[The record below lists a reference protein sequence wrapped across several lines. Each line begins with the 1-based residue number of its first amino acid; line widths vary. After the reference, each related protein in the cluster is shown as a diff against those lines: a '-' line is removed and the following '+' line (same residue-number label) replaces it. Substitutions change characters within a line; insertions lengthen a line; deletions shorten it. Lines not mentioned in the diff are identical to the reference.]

1 MFKKKRLGLELSIEG
16 QSLERKIIII
26 YFAIS
31 FLPFVVLFLIL
42 FLYVPEKVY
51 SPQIAAICVLLII
64 LCFTGYLFLKR
75 IVHSILTLVMAV
87 RNLMSGDLSY
97 RINISSDDEI
107 GELAKGFNA
116 LAEDLEATIE
126 KLKASKGLL
135 EEVLMKI
142 GEGLAGSSTIDG
154 FLELMV
160 NTIAQALDA
169 RVARLWLVDE
179 ERQEIFVR
187 FISGERKSEI
197 NNRRLPIGKGIE
209 GWVALEKKAICLPRR
224 PASRG
229 SVFSSQDE
237 EPTIVCV
244 PLLFKDQL
252 LGVLSVEDKY
262 SKENFSDE
270 DLLILTNIGAQTA
283 VALENLRLN
292 EDVEKTYMETLS
304 ALAMAV
310 EAKDQYSRG
319 HSKRVSEYAEKIA
332 RKLGLP
338 EEQIAVV
345 RDAADMHDIG
355 KIGISDEILHKPGPL
370 SPEEREIMNKHPV
383 IGEGILK
390 PVRSLRRLC
399 DAVRH
404 HHEWLDG
411 TGYPDGLRGDEISIE
426 ARILCV
432 ADVFDALTS
441 DRPYRKAMSVEDALA
456 EIGRW
461 AGKRYDEQ
469 VYKALCDIIEEEQRV
484 TGRII
489 EEENSERGE

>member
-1 MFKKKRLGLELSIEG
+1 MRRRKKRFDIELSIEG
-16 QSLERKIIII
+16 QNLERKMIII
-26 YFAIS
+26 YWAIS
-31 FLPFVVLFLIL
+31 FIPFVVIFWLVYTYDREALFSFRWAVPYILLLIL
-42 FLYVPEKVY
+42 SL
-51 SPQIAAICVLLII
+51 
-64 LCFTGYLFLKR
+64 TGFLFLKKWVREILLIVSGVRR
-75 IVHSILTLVMAV
+75 IL
-87 RNLMSGDLSY
+87 SGDLHY
-97 RINISSDDEI
+97 RLNIPSQDEI
-107 GELAKGFNA
+107 GEMARGLNA
-116 LAEDLEATIE
+116 LADELEETLE
-126 KLKASKGLL
+126 KLKASKKLL

-179 ERQEIFVR
+179 EKNEIYVK
-187 FISGERKSEI
+187 FISGGRKSEI
-197 NNRRLPIGKGIE
+197 KNRRIPIGKGIE

-224 PASRG
+224 PASKG
-229 SVFSSQDE
+229 QIFASDEE

-244 PLLFKDQL
+244 PLLFKDRL

-262 SKENFSDE
+262 SKENFTDD

-310 EAKDQYSRG
+310 EAKDPYSRG

-332 RKLGLP
+332 RKLGLS
-338 EEQIAVV
+338 EEQISIV

-370 SPEEREIMNKHPV
+370 TAEEREIMNKHPV

-411 TGYPDGLRGDEISIE
+411 SGYPDGLKGDEISIE

-441 DRPYRKAMSVEDALA
+441 DRPYRKAMSVEEALA

-461 AGKRYDEQ
+461 VGKRYDEK
-469 VYKALCDIIEEEQRV
+469 VYNALCEIVREEMAQ
-484 TGRII
+484 
-489 EEENSERGE
+489 SKK

>member
-1 MFKKKRLGLELSIEG
+1 MSRRRSRKKPVNLTALELSIEG
-16 QSLERKIIII
+16 QSLQRKIITI

-31 FLPFVVLFLIL
+31 FIPFVVIYWIFYRYAPDK
-42 FLYVPEKVY
+42 LYT
-51 SPQIAAICVLLII
+51 PQVALLYLMLLVLSL
-64 LCFTGYLFLKR
+64 TGYFLLKR
-75 IVHSILTLVMAV
+75 WVHNILYIVSGMRRIL
-87 RNLMSGDLSY
+87 SGDLHY
-97 RINISSDDEI
+97 RLNLDSKDEI
-107 GELAKGFNA
+107 GEMAKGLNN
-116 LAEDLEATIE
+116 LVEELEKSME
-126 KLKASKGLL
+126 KLKASKKLL

-179 ERQEIFVR
+179 EEQELYVR
-187 FISGERKSEI
+187 FISGGRKSEI
-197 NNRRLPIGKGIE
+197 GTRRVPIGKGIE
-209 GWVALEKKAICLPRR
+209 GWVALEKKAMCLPRR

-229 SVFSSQDE
+229 HVFSADE
-237 EPTIVCV
+237 EDPTIVCV
-244 PLLFKDQL
+244 PLLFKDRL

-262 SKENFSDE
+262 SGENFTDD
-270 DLLILTNIGAQTA
+270 DLLILNNIGTQTA

-304 ALAMAV
+304 ALAIAV
-310 EAKDQYSRG
+310 EAKDPYSRG

-332 RKLGLP
+332 KKMNLS
-338 EEQIAVV
+338 EEQISIV

-370 SPEEREIMNKHPV
+370 TAEEREIMNKHPV
-383 IGEGILK
+383 IGEGILR

-411 TGYPDGLRGDEISIE
+411 SGYPDGLKGDEISIE

-441 DRPYRKAMSVEDALA
+441 DRPYRKAMSVKEALE

-461 AGKRYDEQ
+461 VNKRYDPK
-469 VYKALCDIIEEEQRV
+469 VFSALCEVLKEEGKIE
-484 TGRII
+484 
-489 EEENSERGE
+489 

>member
-1 MFKKKRLGLELSIEG
+1 MRKKKRALDLSIES
-16 QSLERKIIII
+16 QSLEKKIVLV
-26 YFAIS
+26 YALIS
-31 FLPFVVLFLIL
+31 FMPLLVFFVVLFNVLPSKL
-42 FLYVPEKVY
+42 QSPEVFAPY
-51 SPQIAAICVLLII
+51 VLLII
-64 LCFTGYLFLKR
+64 GSVTGYLYLKK
-75 IVHSILTLVMAV
+75 IVHNLLYLVSGMRSIMAG
-87 RNLMSGDLSY
+87 NLGF
-97 RINISSDDEI
+97 RINIATEDEI
-107 GELAKGFNA
+107 GELARGFNL
-116 LAEDLEATIE
+116 LAEELEEKIE
-126 KLKASKGLL
+126 KLKTSKKLL

-169 RVARLWLVDE
+169 KVSRLWILDE
-179 ERQEIFVR
+179 D
-187 FISGERKSEI
+187 SGELYVKFVSGGRRREI
-197 NNRRLPIGKGIE
+197 GVRRVKLGRGIE
-209 GWVALEKKAICLPRR
+209 GWVAQERKPICLPRR
-224 PASRG
+224 PANK
-229 SVFSSQDE
+229 SSLFASEKE
-237 EPTIVCV
+237 EPTVICV
-244 PLLFKDQL
+244 PLLFKDKL

-262 SKENFSDE
+262 SRENFTDD

-283 VALENLRLN
+283 VALENMRLN

-310 EAKDQYSRG
+310 EAKDPYSRG

-332 RKLGLP
+332 RKMGLS
-338 EEQIAVV
+338 EEQIAIV

-370 SPEEREIMNKHPV
+370 TAEEREIMNRHPV

-411 TGYPDGLRGDEISIE
+411 SGYPDGLKGDEISIE

-432 ADVFDALTS
+432 ADVYDALTS
-441 DRPYRKAMSVEDALA
+441 DRPYRRAMSVQEALA

-461 AGKRYDEQ
+461 VGKRYDSE
-469 VYKALCDIIEEEQRV
+469 VYRVLCEIIKEEQDLEKFQANQV
-484 TGRII
+484 QQGQ
-489 EEENSERGE
+489 

>member
-1 MFKKKRLGLELSIEG
+1 MRKKRKIDLDISIEG
-16 QSLERKIIII
+16 QSLERKIVIV
-26 YFAIS
+26 YWAIS
-31 FLPFVVLFLIL
+31 FLPFVVVFWLMYTYAPRELFSGKLGLI
-42 FLYVPEKVY
+42 Y
-51 SPQIAAICVLLII
+51 ILL
-64 LCFTGYLFLKR
+64 LGLSLTGFFFLKKWVR
-75 IVHSILTLVMAV
+75 EILTIVSGIRRIL
-87 RNLMSGDLSY
+87 SGDLHY
-97 RINISSDDEI
+97 RLNVFSKDEI
-107 GELAKGFNA
+107 GEMARGLNTLAD
-116 LAEDLEATIE
+116 ELEETVE
-126 KLKASKGLL
+126 RLKASKKLL

-179 ERQEIFVR
+179 EKNEIYVK
-187 FISGERKSEI
+187 FISGGRKSEI
-197 NNRRLPIGKGIE
+197 GNRRMPIGKGVE

-224 PASRG
+224 PASKG
-229 SVFSSQDE
+229 NVFSTDE
-237 EPTIVCV
+237 EDPTIVCV
-244 PLLFKDQL
+244 PLLFKDRL

-262 SKENFSDE
+262 SRENFTD
-270 DLLILTNIGAQTA
+270 DDILILSNIGAQTA

-310 EAKDQYSRG
+310 EAKDPYSRG

-332 RKLGLP
+332 KKLGLS
-338 EEQIAVV
+338 EEQVAIV

-370 SPEEREIMNKHPV
+370 TAEEREIMNKHPV

-411 TGYPDGLRGDEISIE
+411 SGYPDGLKGDEISIE

-441 DRPYRKAMSVEDALA
+441 DRPYRKAMSVEEALA
-456 EIGRW
+456 EINRW
-461 AGKRYDEQ
+461 VGKRYDKK
-469 VYKALCDIIEEEQRV
+469 VYEALCEIVKEEKAKQQ
-484 TGRII
+484 
-489 EEENSERGE
+489 